1 MLAPGGKLVYS
12 TCTFDR
18 DEDEGTI
25 EYILEKYP
33 QMAVVPQKPEYGFEG
48 SRGIEGCLRLFPHR
62 LEGEGHFLALLE
74 KRTEKTDANVK
85 DLENADEK
93 ALSDPLLLEEIEAR
107 LCRVAEDGK
116 SRQMASGKAKG
127 KTFGKGKNVAQ
138 NQTSEDF
145 SPLFELLRQ
154 LPVRTWNPE
163 QFYRDS
169 ERIYYLPAALAGD
182 NTRYFKPLRCLR
194 TGLLLGELKKGR
206 FEPSQALAMNLRMQE
221 FVNYLNFNA
230 SDERTIRYLKGETLT
245 AAEEE
250 AADGLVLICFLAEMK
265 QGTRSQVKEMI
276 RKGRVLVDGIVCRES
291 DRKIFPDETRV
302 TMDGQPVGWADT
314 EYYML
319 NKPQGVVSATEDGR
333 YQTVIDLIDEAK
345 RKDLFPV
352 GRLDIDTEG
361 LLLITNDGAL
371 AHELLAPKKHVDK
384 VYFARVKGTLKEGIE
399 ARFQAGLTLT
409 DGTPVRPAELVIEKK
424 WNDAGEDFC
433 EARLTIHEG
442 KFHQVKRMF
451 EAEGGEVIYLKRLS
465 MGPLALDEALAT
477 GEYRALTEDEIR
489 ALKER
494 TLTSQNCV
502 SNDENLSD
510 TPNNTLPEINWNT
523 VDAVLFDLDGTLVD
537 SMWMWKAID
546 VEFLKRYGYD

>member
-1 MLAPGGKLVYS
+1 MELPAAFEKRMQDMLGAEYTAFRASYNEPHKRGIRLNTVKCTKEQLERALPFTLVQTPFSPLSFYAPTDTKMAALPLYHAGAFYSQEPSASSAVTLLAPEPGDKVLDLCAAPGGKSTQIAALTGDTGLLWSNEVVRNRAAILSSNLERMGVRNTVVSSVYPEMLAEKLGGYFDKVLVDAPCSGEGMFRRDPSMVKSWNEKGPDYYAPLQRQILDCAVQMLAPGGKLVYS

-250 AADGLVLICFLAEMK
+250 AADGLVLIC
-265 QGTRSQVKEMI
+265 
-276 RKGRVLVDGIVCRES
+276 VDG
-291 DRKIFPDETRV
+291 FPL
-302 TMDGQPVGWADT
+302 GWAQKRGGQ
-314 EYYML
+314 L
-319 NKPQGVVSATEDGR
+319 KNKYNPGWRWQ
-333 YQTVIDLIDEAK
+333 
-345 RKDLFPV
+345 
-352 GRLDIDTEG
+352 
-361 LLLITNDGAL
+361 
-371 AHELLAPKKHVDK
+371 
-384 VYFARVKGTLKEGIE
+384 
-399 ARFQAGLTLT
+399 
-409 DGTPVRPAELVIEKK
+409 
-424 WNDAGEDFC
+424 
-433 EARLTIHEG
+433 
-442 KFHQVKRMF
+442 
-451 EAEGGEVIYLKRLS
+451 
-465 MGPLALDEALAT
+465 
-477 GEYRALTEDEIR
+477 
-489 ALKER
+489 
-494 TLTSQNCV
+494 
-502 SNDENLSD
+502 
-510 TPNNTLPEINWNT
+510 
-523 VDAVLFDLDGTLVD
+523 
-537 SMWMWKAID
+537 
-546 VEFLKRYGYD
+546 